1 MPEIRRA
8 PGMADEM
15 LKELGPLLAEEGIDL
30 GGSGVQDMVT
40 LQAALDR
47 AVERRNMQLFTPVG
61 EAREQAAHALRRV
74 VTAISAGDSVLAAD
88 ILDGVPPE
96 SPDEHAATVSGCI
109 GVGLGLVD
117 YWLSGHDH
125 KVPARLG
132 EQVRLPAGH
141 WVGERAA
148 TAVLALSR
156 KGRAFRSLNTL
167 IARQGGQH
175 VLYGSALAVGA
186 TVQRWSDLTG
196 TSVPHLAQ
204 AHIR

>member
-1 MPEIRRA
+1 MVADMRRGGPEPASGMPEIRRT

-61 EAREQAAHALRRV
+61 EAREQATHALRRV

-96 SPDEHAATVSGCI
+96 SPVARRD
-109 GVGLGLVD
+109 GVGVYRRRVSAWWITAGPATTTRYPLGWVSRCVCPPGTG
-117 YWLSGHDH
+117 SGSGPLPPFSPCLE
-125 KVPARLG
+125 KVAR
-132 EQVRLPAGH
+132 
-141 WVGERAA
+141 
-148 TAVLALSR
+148 
-156 KGRAFRSLNTL
+156 F
-167 IARQGGQH
+167 AR
-175 VLYGSALAVGA
+175 
-186 TVQRWSDLTG
+186 
-196 TSVPHLAQ
+196 
-204 AHIR
+204 